1 MDPIRS
7 VSADVPLSFLGYTAS
22 MADPARRQATYAD
35 VLALPEAITGEI
47 IDGEL
52 QAQPRPAGPHAVVAT
67 KLAGWLVVSFGDTND
82 GPGGW
87 VIVFE
92 PELHLGDDILV
103 PDIAG
108 WRAERLP
115 MSERQGTF
123 FTTVPD
129 WACEVLSPR
138 TATRDREVK
147 APCYARHGVAHLWLV
162 EPIIGHIDAFE
173 RRDGWVWL
181 GTWSDAGA
189 HIPPFDAIALDLA
202 ALWASVGGPQRA

>member
-1 MDPIRS
+1 
-7 VSADVPLSFLGYTAS
+7 

-35 VLALPEAITGEI
+35 VLALPEGITGEI
-47 IDGEL
+47 IAGEL
-52 QAQPRPAGPHAVVAT
+52 HTQPRPAGPHAVVAT
-67 KLAGWLVVSFGDTND
+67 KLAGRLVVSFGDGED

-108 WRAERLP
+108 WRASRLP
-115 MSERQGTF
+115 MSERQGTY
-123 FTTVPD
+123 FTVVPD

-138 TATRDREVK
+138 NATRDREVK
-147 APCYARHGVAHLWLV
+147 APCYARHGVGHLWLV
-162 EPIIGHIDAFE
+162 EPIIGHIDAFAQ
-173 RRDGWVWL
+173 RDGWVWL

-202 ALWASVGGPQRA
+202 SLWSSIGGPHRA